1 MSDGGTQEDRVSAL
15 LDMRV
20 QAVRLVNRKIRSP
33 RRLSCDAK
41 GNIVPKF
48 LIPHCQEKPLARRQ
62 VPVPQTDTGRRGEN
76 PKVRGITLAKELGK
90 MAP

>member
-20 QAVRLVNRKIRSP
+20 QAVRLEMRQIP
-33 RRLSCDAK
+33 FPFRLSCDGE

-48 LIPHCQEKPLARRQ
+48 LIPHCQEKPLVRIRCPYRKPTQ
-62 VPVPQTDTGRRGEN
+62 VGEE
-76 PKVRGITLAKELGK
+76 RILR
-90 MAP
+90 

>member
-1 MSDGGTQEDRVSAL
+1 MARE
-15 LDMRV
+15 
-20 QAVRLVNRKIRSP
+20 I
-33 RRLSCDAK
+33 
-41 GNIVPKF
+41 IVPES
-48 LIPHCQEKPLARRQ
+48 LISHCQEKRLARNK